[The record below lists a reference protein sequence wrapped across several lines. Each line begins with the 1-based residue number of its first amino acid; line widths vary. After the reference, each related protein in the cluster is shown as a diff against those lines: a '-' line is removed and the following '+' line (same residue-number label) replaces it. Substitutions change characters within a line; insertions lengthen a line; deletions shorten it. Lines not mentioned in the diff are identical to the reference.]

1 MFAAVD
7 ARLTRRSIP
16 AAVDDELLGDGE
28 GAGETP
34 APGSDETEGS
44 ATVTRA
50 ASV

>member
-1 MFAAVD
+1 MFAVGVD
-7 ARLTRRSIP
+7 AALDP